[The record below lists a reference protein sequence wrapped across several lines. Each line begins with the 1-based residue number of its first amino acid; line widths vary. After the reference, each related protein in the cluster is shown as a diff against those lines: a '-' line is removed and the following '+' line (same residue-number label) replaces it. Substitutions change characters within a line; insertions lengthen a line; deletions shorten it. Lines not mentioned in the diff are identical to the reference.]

1 MKFTIS
7 REALL
12 RPLTLVAGV
21 VERRQ
26 TLPVLSNVLI
36 QVEGDQVALTGTDL
50 EVELVGRTVASQVDQ
65 PGAATVPAR
74 KLMDICKS
82 LPDQSDIQLAV
93 EDGRAVLR
101 SGRSRFTLSTLP
113 VAEFPNIE
121 DADGSQELSVPRGTL
136 KHLIESTS
144 FAMAQQDVRYYLNGM
159 LLEIQ
164 SNLLRTVA
172 TDGHRLAM
180 CSRPVEV
187 AVSQA
192 QKLIVP
198 RKGILELS
206 RLLDDSDEPV
216 SLTLGAT
223 HVRAHTGD
231 FTFTSKLI
239 DGKFPDYGR
248 VIPANPGKA
257 SAALSVADGSARLE
271 GAEEVL
277 FRVAPDLAKSGVLE
291 RIETDAVL
299 GERWALQISASYKGV
314 WVRSTRLSQ
323 PDAAAAQWFARAAGR
338 LGSFAPESIA
348 SEAPGKLALW
358 TLEACMGTHP
368 LSVVAHGPARTQQAI
383 IPPAKALPA
392 GALAIFSAQLD
403 LPGGAWHGSVPV
415 IMGGSGQP
423 ARVLTAE
430 A

>member
-1 MKFTIS
+1 MKFSIS

-36 QVEGDQVALTGTDL
+36 DVDGDQVALTGTDL
-50 EVELVGRTVASQVDQ
+50 EVELIGRTVASSVEQQ
-65 PGAATVPAR
+65 GSATVPAR

-82 LPDQSDIQLAV
+82 LPEQADIQLAV
-93 EDGRAVLR
+93 EEGRAVLR

-121 DADGSQELSVPRGTL
+121 ETDASQELSIPRGTL
-136 KHLIESTS
+136 KHLIESTA

-159 LLEIQ
+159 LLEMQ
-164 SNLLRTVA
+164 SHLLRAVA

-180 CSRPVEV
+180 CSRELDVNV
-187 AVSQA
+187 AEP

-216 SLTLGAT
+216 SLTLGAS

-239 DGKFPDYGR
+239 DGKFPDYER
-248 VIPANPGKA
+248 VVPRGGDKVMLAERAELRQVLSRTAILSNEKYRGVRLYLEPGNLKVMANNP
-257 SAALSVADGSARLE
+257 E
-271 GAEEVL
+271 QEEAE
-277 FRVAPDLAKSGVLE
+277 
-291 RIETDAVL
+291 
-299 GERWALQISASYKGV
+299 
-314 WVRSTRLSQ
+314 
-323 PDAAAAQWFARAAGR
+323 
-338 LGSFAPESIA
+338 ESIA
-348 SEAPGKLALW
+348 VEYD
-358 TLEACMGTHP
+358 
-368 LSVVAHGPARTQQAI
+368 GPAMEMGFNVGYLIDVMSILDEDRVQMTLAD
-383 IPPAKALPA
+383 PNSSAL
-392 GALAIFSAQLD
+392 LEE
-403 LPGGAWHGSVPV
+403 PGGGDALYVVMP
-415 IMGGSGQP
+415 M
-423 ARVLTAE
+423 RL
-430 A
+430 